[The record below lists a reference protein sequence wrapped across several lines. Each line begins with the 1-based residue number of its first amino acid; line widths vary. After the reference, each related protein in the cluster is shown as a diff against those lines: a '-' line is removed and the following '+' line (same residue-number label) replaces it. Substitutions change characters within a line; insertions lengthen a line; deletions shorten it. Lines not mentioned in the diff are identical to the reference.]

1 MDTLIEFFT
10 DCYRWTPEKA
20 EEMAAWMSQVQTG
33 ADLERKQSIA
43 KDFQY
48 WQLKQARR

>member
-10 DCYRWTPEKA
+10 ECYRWTPEKA

-33 ADLERKQSIA
+33 ADLERKQVIA
-43 KDFQY
+43 AAFLD
-48 WQLKQARR
+48 WQLWQDR